1 MTKEIRKL
9 DLLRDCNEHGEPPNQ
24 FKAMFC
30 QRCRNAQCVNAGW
43 SESRWANR
51 INTQVSRL
59 LENPTFADLR
69 DPQYKPFQSLDFKE
83 IGEPL
88 VLNGS
93 GTDPWEPRVHLATPN
108 REERQYPE
116 VERAVEALRGNT
128 PKKVVEPQTSVLE
141 VQTVA
146 QPVLV
151 SPVSTSTPPVRENP
165 RHYTFDTNKSSP
177 PTRDVNTDFPSDG
190 VMIDG
195 SPPPQPVEL
204 SSEDPWTPS
213 SVQAP
218 MKVAVGA
225 RVKMGGGGPQK

>member
-30 QRCRNAQCVNAGW
+30 QRCRNQQCVNAGW

-88 VLNGS
+88 VLNS
-93 GTDPWEPRVHLATPN
+93 GTDPWEPRVHLASPN

-116 VERAVEALRGNT
+116 VERAVAALRGNT
-128 PKKVVEPQTSVLE
+128 PKPPSPTPQTP
-141 VQTVA
+141 VQTESPQTPV
-146 QPVLV
+146 QPKP
-151 SPVSTSTPPVRENP
+151 SDPPVRENP
-165 RHYTFDTNKSSP
+165 RHYTFDTMKSSA
-177 PTRDVNTDFPSDG
+177 PTNTEFPSDG
-190 VMIDG
+190 VMLDG

-204 SSEDPWTPS
+204 SSEDPWTPP